1 MILKIKKKLHD
12 IPPYS
17 AICSNSHHAY
27 YLFISEFIKS
37 ETSAQIEFVS
47 CIMSNCASVW
57 LAYILFYILE
67 DVCVVC
73 MSMYVIN
80 FSLLVGSWMR
90 FNELA
95 TVGKKAV

>member
-1 MILKIKKKLHD
+1 
-12 IPPYS
+12 
-17 AICSNSHHAY
+17 
-27 YLFISEFIKS
+27 
-37 ETSAQIEFVS
+37 
-47 CIMSNCASVW
+47 MSNCASVW

-73 MSMYVIN
+73 VSMYVIN

-95 TVGKKAV
+95 TIGKKAV